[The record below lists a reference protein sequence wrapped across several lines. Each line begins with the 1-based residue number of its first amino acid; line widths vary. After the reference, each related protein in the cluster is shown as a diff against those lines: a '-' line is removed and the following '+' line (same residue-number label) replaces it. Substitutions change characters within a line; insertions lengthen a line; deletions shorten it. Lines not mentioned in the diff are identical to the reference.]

1 MPPELLPPCLWRSGG
16 KSASKDIETIE
27 QRPCRQHVAVELDG
41 VDRER
46 LAEDLEETLPV
57 GVVLIDVFPFIA
69 PAGDVVEGAG
79 ILGAKKSGHGP
90 FWQEGGDLSTME
102 I

>member
-1 MPPELLPPCLWRSGG
+1 MKVVAHE
-16 KSASKDIETIE
+16 
-27 QRPCRQHVAVELDG
+27 HVAVELDG
-41 VDRER
+41 VDREG
-46 LAEDLEETLPV
+46 LAEDLEEKLPV